1 MQNLI
6 VQAFDRIS
14 TFLSSLQVK
23 QLFAAILVGVLLLT
37 TNVGP
42 ERDNPALGA
51 KVRERVHQTDT
62 ANRPKTTGEWNNEV
76 YGDKPLSERVN
87 NTVRD
92 SAEAFKQFGSGYV
105 EGAKETGRQLRDSAA
120 RIGEDLT
127 D

>member
-1 MQNLI
+1 MKNLI
-6 VQAFDRIS
+6 AQAFDRVS
-14 TFLSSLQVK
+14 AFLNSVQVK
-23 QLFAAILVGVLLLT
+23 QLFAAVLVGALLLT
-37 TNVGP
+37 TNIGP

-62 ANRPKTTGEWNNEV
+62 ANRPKTTGEWNDEV

-105 EGAKETGRQLRDSAA
+105 EGAKETGRQIQEGAA
-120 RIGEDLT
+120 RIGEELT
-127 D
+127 N

>member
-6 VQAFDRIS
+6 VQTFDRIS
-14 TFLSSLQVK
+14 AFLNRLQAK
-23 QLFAAILVGVLLLT
+23 QLFAAILVGALLLT

-92 SAEAFKQFGSGYV
+92 SSEAFKQFGSGYV
-105 EGAKETGRQLRDSAA
+105 EGAKETGQQIRDGAA
-120 RIGEDLT
+120 RIGKNFAD
-127 D
+127 

>member
-6 VQAFDRIS
+6 VQVFDRIS
-14 TFLSSLQVK
+14 AFFNSLQVK
-23 QLFAAILVGVLLLT
+23 QLFAAVLVGVVLLT

-42 ERDNPALGA
+42 ERDNPALSA

-105 EGAKETGRQLRDSAA
+105 EGAKQTGRQIRDGAA
-120 RIGEDLT
+120 RIGEDFA

>member
-1 MQNLI
+1 MKNLMT
-6 VQAFDRIS
+6 QAFDRIS
-14 TFLSSLQVK
+14 AFLNRVQVK
-23 QLFAAILVGVLLLT
+23 HFFAAIVVGALLLT
-37 TNVGP
+37 TNIGP

-62 ANRPKTTGEWNNEV
+62 ANRPKTTGEWNDEV

-105 EGAKETGRQLRDSAA
+105 EGAKETGRQIRDGAA
-120 RIGEDLT
+120 QIGEDLT

>member
-6 VQAFDRIS
+6 VQVFDRIS
-14 TFLSSLQVK
+14 AFLNHLQVK
-23 QLFAAILVGVLLLT
+23 QLFAAILVGALLLT
-37 TNVGP
+37 TNIGP
-42 ERDNPALGA
+42 ERDNPALSA

-92 SAEAFKQFGSGYV
+92 SSEAFKQFGSGYV
-105 EGAKETGRQLRDSAA
+105 EGAKETGQKIRDGAA
-120 RIGEDLT
+120 RIGENFAD
-127 D
+127 